1 MPPGQVKSEN
11 RLILS
16 HIYVATG
23 ALCVGAIF
31 GLLQAMSR
39 ARWVSAPLWF
49 DYYRMLTAHG
59 VLMALVFT
67 TFFIC
72 GLASFFTYRA
82 IPRERPLV
90 LGWTAFAVMLAGT
103 LAAAYEISAGNA
115 TVLYTFY

>member
-11 RLILS
+11 RLILT
-16 HIYVATG
+16 HIYVGTG
-23 ALCVGAIF
+23 ALCVGAVF

-39 ARWVSAPLWF
+39 ARWVSAPPWF

-72 GLASFFTYRA
+72 GLATYFTYRA
-82 IPRERPLV
+82 VPRERSTA
-90 LGWTAFAVMLAGT
+90 LGWTALGVMLPGT
-103 LAAAYEISAGNA
+103 LA
-115 TVLYTFY
+115 